1 MQKYQK
7 DFIEFA
13 IAHRVLCF
21 GDYVLKSGRRSPY
34 FFNAGL
40 FNDGASLARLGQ
52 FYASAIMAS
61 DIEFDM
67 LFGPAY
73 KGIPL
78 AASLAIALAGA
89 SGRNVPFCFNR
100 KELKEH
106 GEGGM
111 LFGARLAGRVL
122 IVDDVISAGT
132 SVNLSVQIIR
142 QAGAAPAGVII
153 ALDRQERGS
162 GELSAVQEV
171 EQRHGLR
178 VISVVT
184 LDQVINYLET
194 MPDQETPLDKVREYR
209 RVYGSKRI
217 A

>member
-13 IAHRVLCF
+13 IANRVLCF
-21 GDYVLKSGRRSPY
+21 GDYVLKSGRNSPY

-40 FNDGASLARLGQ
+40 FNDGSSLARLGR

-61 DIEFDM
+61 GIEFDM

-78 AASLAIALAGA
+78 ASSVAIALAG
-89 SGRNVPFCFNR
+89 GCNRNVRFCFNR
-100 KELKEH
+100 KERKEH

-111 LFGARLAGRVL
+111 LFGANLKGRVL

-142 QAGAAPAGVII
+142 QAGAVPAGVAI

-162 GELSAVQEV
+162 GGLSAVQEV
-171 EQRHGLR
+171 EQCHGIR

-194 MPDQETPLDKVREYR
+194 MPDQKIHLEKIREYR
-209 RVYGSKRI
+209 RVYGSRQI

>member
-1 MQKYQK
+1 MQPYQK

-13 IAHRVLCF
+13 IANRVLCF
-21 GDYVLKSGRRSPY
+21 GDYVLKSGRNSPY

-40 FNDGASLARLGQ
+40 FNDGASLSRLGH

-61 DIEFDM
+61 GIGFDM

-78 AASLAIALAGA
+78 ASSVAIALAG
-89 SGRNVPFCFNR
+89 SCGRNVPFCFNR
-100 KELKEH
+100 KEIKHH

-111 LFGARLAGRVL
+111 LFGAPLEGRVL

-132 SVNLSVQIIR
+132 SVNNSVQIIT
-142 QAGAAPAGVII
+142 QAGAAAAGVVV
-153 ALDRQERGS
+153 AMDRQERGS
-162 GELSAVQEV
+162 GMLSAVQEV
-171 EQRHGLR
+171 EQCHGIR

-184 LDQVINYLET
+184 LDHVIEYLE
-194 MPDQETPLDKVREYR
+194 PLPGMAANLEKVRVYR
-209 RVYGSKRI
+209 GLYGSV
-217 A
+217 